1 MFRTRLQQILK
12 FFLNTFFHFSYNY
25 GFIKAAALS
34 YFAFLTFIP
43 IILLFIYALGLFL
56 QSNTLIM
63 EWILSLLQQFTPTG
77 FDSISRLIQATME
90 LASSSSFIGFI
101 GLVWSLLIFFSAL
114 EANFN
119 QIWEV
124 KKRRPF
130 LISKLVGLGLMS
142 LLMLSALLTF
152 LITNLLMPV
161 LKPENWSFLSKYP
174 IFTTLPNTL
183 IYFLQIILLL
193 ITFFLIYKIVPTIK
207 VRTRA
212 ALGGALFATFA
223 GELARIGYRLY
234 IQRFPVRNLLY
245 GSLLTAVV
253 LLIWLN
259 YTMIILL
266 LGCEISHAI
275 QKKLL
280 APHE

>member
-1 MFRTRLQQILK
+1 MYQPRFRRAISFCLDILR
-12 FFLNTFFHFSYNY
+12 HFYFNY

-56 QSNTLIM
+56 QSNTLII
-63 EWILSLLQQFTPTG
+63 EWILSLVQQFTPTG
-77 FDSISRLIQATME
+77 FDSISQLIQTTMQ
-90 LASSSSFIGFI
+90 LASSSSYIGFV
-101 GLVWSLLIFFSAL
+101 GLIWSLLIFFSAL
-114 EANFN
+114 ETNFN
-119 QIWEV
+119 QVWEV

-130 LISKLVGLGLMS
+130 IISKLVGLGLMS

-152 LITNLLMPV
+152 LMTNLLMLI
-161 LKPENWSFLSKYP
+161 LKPENWSYLSKYP
-174 IFTTLPNTL
+174 LFTRLPNTL

-193 ITFFLIYKIVPTIK
+193 IVFFLIYKIIPTIK

-212 ALGGALFATFA
+212 ALSGALFATFA
-223 GELARIGYRLY
+223 GELARVGYRFY

-266 LGCEISHAI
+266 LGCEVSHAV
-275 QKKLL
+275 QKQLETHH
-280 APHE
+280 A